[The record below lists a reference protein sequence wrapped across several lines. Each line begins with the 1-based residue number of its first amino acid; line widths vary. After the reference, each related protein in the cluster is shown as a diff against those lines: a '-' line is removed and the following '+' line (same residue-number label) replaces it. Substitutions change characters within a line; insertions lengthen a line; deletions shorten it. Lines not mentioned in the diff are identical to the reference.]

1 MVIFYG
7 RIGFV
12 GFGRTNWDQEWRVG
26 RDCRTGIHYGGSCKL
41 AHCAVSTFT
50 AYCATRS
57 LVSDNAPEI
66 GRNALVAGGRIY
78 CDAEMVSRGIITRA
92 LPEGCGPIVTLND
105 PAVPALAQE
114 MGTTRSAAAVELWRP
129 GLEGAIVV
137 IGNAPTALFHLLAG
151 LEAGWPKP
159 ALIIG
164 MPVGFVG
171 AAESKVALAASAP
184 VPFITVHGRRGGS
197 ALASAAVNA
206 LSLGLGGDGT

>member
-1 MVIFYG
+1 MSDYIRDPKAIYAESFRLIEGELAQRGLQMDALSTRLIHACGMVDIVDD
-7 RIGFV
+7 I
-12 GFGRTNWDQEWRVG
+12 E
-26 RDCRTGIHYGGSCKL
+26 
-41 AHCAVSTFT
+41 
-50 AYCATRS
+50 
-57 LVSDNAPEI
+57 VSDNAPEI
-66 GRNALVAGGRIY
+66 GRNALVAGARIY
-78 CDAEMVSRGIITRA
+78 CDAEMVSRGIIARA
-92 LPEGCGPIVTLND
+92 LPEGCEPIVTLND

-151 LEAGWPKP
+151 LEAGWPRP